1 MVFQKEKQSPI
12 SQSRPF
18 KLMSFFYR
26 NPTQCYDKGPWKTFS
41 SHIGD
46 ILVIFQKNKLDHT
59 EKDVQETT
67 GLLQGQWTGRG
78 YTELQGRVQS

>member
-1 MVFQKEKQSPI
+1 
-12 SQSRPF
+12 
-18 KLMSFFYR
+18 MSFYR

-67 GLLQGQWTGRG
+67 GLLQGQWTGTGASKIKLKNANKKR
-78 YTELQGRVQS
+78 TVTVRRVIFF